1 MAISMTQQKTREA
14 LFPALTADAQTV
26 NDAWNAPLRTA
37 SPLVRRNP
45 ITLCE
50 ENAS

>member
-1 MAISMTQQKTREA
+1 MAVSLTQPKTREA
-14 LFPALTADAQTV
+14 LFPALIANAQTV
-26 NDAWNAPLRTA
+26 KDTWNEHLRTA
-37 SPLVRRNP
+37 SPLVRQNP

>member
-14 LFPALTADAQTV
+14 LFPALIADAQTV
-26 NDAWNAPLRTA
+26 NDAWNEHLRTA

>member
-14 LFPALTADAQTV
+14 LFPALIADAQTV
-26 NDAWNAPLRTA
+26 NDTWNEHLRTA
-37 SPLVRRNP
+37 FPLVRRNP
-45 ITLCE
+45 ITIFG

>member
-14 LFPALTADAQTV
+14 LFPALTAEVQTV
-26 NDAWNAPLRTA
+26 NDTWNEHLRTA
-37 SPLVRRNP
+37 SPLVQRNP

>member
-14 LFPALTADAQTV
+14 LFPSFTAEVQTV
-26 NDAWNAPLRTA
+26 NDTWNEHLRTA
-37 SPLVRRNP
+37 SPLVQHNP